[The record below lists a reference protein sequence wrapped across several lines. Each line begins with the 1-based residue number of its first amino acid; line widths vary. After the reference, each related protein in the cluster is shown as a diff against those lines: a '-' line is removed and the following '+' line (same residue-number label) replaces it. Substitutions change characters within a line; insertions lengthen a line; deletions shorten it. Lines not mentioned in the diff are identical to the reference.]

1 TSTTSD
7 VDDGLCWP
15 TIAGL
20 SVVHVGGAAGLAW
33 ILVHPSIH
41 TIVAAAIAY
50 ALSGLA
56 ITAGYHRL
64 FAHRTYRAA
73 VPVRWF
79 FLLVGAATSQTSSVA
94 WSADHRAHHADT
106 DASGDPHAI
115 TAGAWHAHT
124 GWLFRRR

>member
-41 TIVAAAIAY
+41 TLVTGAIAY

-73 VPVRWF
+73 LPVRWF
-79 FLLVGAATSQTSSVA
+79 FLVSGAATFQNSALS
-94 WSADHRAHHADT
+94 WSRDKRAYH
-106 DASGDPHAI
+106 
-115 TAGAWHAHT
+115 
-124 GWLFRRR
+124 